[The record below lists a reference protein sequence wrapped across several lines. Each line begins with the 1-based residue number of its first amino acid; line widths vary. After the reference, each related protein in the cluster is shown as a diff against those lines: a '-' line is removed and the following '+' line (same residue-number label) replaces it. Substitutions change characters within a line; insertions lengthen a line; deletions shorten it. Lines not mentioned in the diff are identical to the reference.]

1 MYDLRINYSANY
13 FVSMCLF
20 VVGQVALLRPVE
32 FAERSDAK
40 KARVL
45 VVSGFQSDS
54 VRRSPLSSL
63 VLSLSLCSSLSL
75 FPQRY
80 EQKSPVQRRGTSE
93 HSVRILSA
101 PAEAVPLCHLFLR

>member
-13 FVSMCLF
+13 FVPMYLF
-20 VVGQVALLRPVE
+20 VVGQVAPLHPVE

-54 VRRSPLSSL
+54 VRHSPLSSS
-63 VLSLSLCSSLSL
+63 VLS
-75 FPQRY
+75 
-80 EQKSPVQRRGTSE
+80 
-93 HSVRILSA
+93 
-101 PAEAVPLCHLFLR
+101 